1 MGAQTGPS
9 PRATTGPPGPRRTGW
24 RYTFSSLAIRDYR
37 YFYLGIVVV
46 TGGSH
51 AMGIARNYL
60 VWELTGSA
68 KLVGVVTAG
77 LTVPALGLA
86 LFGGVLADRFDRKLI
101 VQTYNLTKA
110 GIALFVALSM
120 TFKQITWVHLLI
132 AAVVQGAAWSFYS
145 PARNSMI
152 PRLVGRDRLSN
163 AMALQG
169 AQVSAMSLAGP
180 ALAGVLYTVI
190 GPESLHYLIAITG
203 LAGFWFTSKVP
214 RLAPEN
220 TGERPAVLSDIREGL
235 VYIKNDPM
243 LITFLAMAVATIM
256 LAHPFTQLL
265 PVFVSEVYGQ
275 EAGAYGLMIGL
286 TGLGSLIGALMI
298 AAVGPRRRGLLLVTG
313 GVLTGL
319 AVILTS
325 AFPVYLVGLGFMVVF
340 GFGEAARRTLNQAL
354 ILEHTDDRFRGRVIS
369 LYTLSA
375 GIIPIGVLPAG
386 IAMDVWRSQPTVAGL
401 GVLMVAFFL
410 LVLVT
415 QRRVRE
421 LR

>member
-1 MGAQTGPS
+1 
-9 PRATTGPPGPRRTGW
+9 
-24 RYTFSSLAIRDYR
+24 
-37 YFYLGIVVV
+37 
-46 TGGSH
+46 
-51 AMGIARNYL
+51 MGIARNYL

-77 LTVPALGLA
+77 LTVPALAFA

-101 VQTYNLTKA
+101 VQTYNLTKV

-120 TFKQITWVHLLI
+120 TFDQITWVHLLI
-132 AAVVQGAAWSFYS
+132 SAIVQGAAWSFYS

-152 PRLVGRDRLSN
+152 PRLVGRDRLGN

-180 ALAGVLYTVI
+180 ALAGVLYAVI
-190 GPESLHYLIAITG
+190 GPESLHYLIATTG
-203 LAGFWFTSKVP
+203 LVGFWLTSKVP

-220 TGERPAVLSDIREGL
+220 TGKRPAVLSDIREGL

-243 LITFLAMAVATIM
+243 LITFLAMALATIM

-265 PVFVSEVYGQ
+265 PVFVSEVYGR
-275 EAGAYGLMIGL
+275 EASAYGLMIGL
-286 TGLGSLIGALMI
+286 TGLGSLVGALLI
-298 AAVGPRRRGLLLVTG
+298 AAIGPKRRGLILVAG
-313 GVLTGL
+313 GVVTGL

-325 AFPVYLVGLGFMVVF
+325 AYPVYLVGLGFMLVF
-340 GFGEAARRTLNQAL
+340 GLGEAARRALNQAL
-354 ILEHTDDRFRGRVIS
+354 ILEHADDRFRGRVMS

-375 GIIPIGVLPAG
+375 GVVPVGVLPAG
-386 IAMDVWRSQPTVAGL
+386 FAMDIWGSQATVAAL
-401 GVLMVAFFL
+401 GVLMVVFFL
-410 LVLVT
+410 GVLVT